1 MYPSLSQKKRFR
13 ELLVETQ
20 SESRFQKARDGELPH
35 FVVKTASPDKFVEFV
50 GEAAKE
56 RFQTEYAA
64 HLSKNGGK
72 APEQHFATNTPVEKA
87 RDAARARAANA
98 FMAHNKDRG
107 FMPGHPGRDAAN
119 HQRHTNSIRG
129 GTTSPPPPT

>member
-1 MYPSLSQKKRFR
+1 MYPSLSQKKQFR

-56 RFQTEYAA
+56 RFQTEYAE
-64 HLSKNGGK
+64 HLSKNGGRSEEHTSELQTLMRISYAVFCLK
-72 APEQHFATNTPVEKA
+72 KKIQHTRTSSTRLTKLH
-87 RDAARARAANA
+87 DIS
-98 FMAHNKDRG
+98 HI
-107 FMPGHPGRDAAN
+107 
-119 HQRHTNSIRG
+119 HT
-129 GTTSPPPPT
+129 

>member
-1 MYPSLSQKKRFR
+1 MYPSLSQKKQFR

-56 RFQTEYAA
+56 RFQTEYAE

-72 APEQHFATNTPVEKA
+72 APEQNV
-87 RDAARARAANA
+87 
-98 FMAHNKDRG
+98 DRSEERRVG
-107 FMPGHPGRDAAN
+107 KECVSTCRY
-119 HQRHTNSIRG
+119 RW
-129 GTTSPPPPT
+129 SPYH